1 MTAIESNQSIGE
13 ITSELQSILD
23 RQKSAFLADG
33 PASLETRLKRL
44 DKVIDLLVDNQ
55 QALCDA
61 LDADYGGRSPRM
73 SRMSEIM
80 GAVNNAKNAKKHVKK
95 WMKPERRKAPFPMNV
110 VGAKTHIRYQAKGV
124 IGNMTPW
131 NVPVGMVFSP
141 MVDMLAAGN
150 RVMVKPSE
158 FNPKTAELIKELVA
172 RYFDADEVTVVTGG
186 PDVGAAFSSLAFDHL
201 LFTGATS
208 IGRLVMR
215 SAAENLTPVT
225 LELGGK
231 SPVIVGDSASIE
243 ETAFKLINGKGMNC
257 GQICI
262 SPDYVF
268 VPADKVEEFVQHCVT
283 TSQTLYPDP
292 SNNADY
298 NAMINERHYER
309 ITAYLSEAQAKG
321 ARIVNTDSTGA
332 QWSAEN
338 KKIPIQLIIDP
349 SEELTISQEE
359 IFGPVM
365 LIKPYTNLDD
375 CISYINARPRPL
387 ALYYFG
393 KDKAEEEKVL
403 GHTLSGGVCVNNVM
417 MHFTCEDAPF
427 GGVGDSGMGHYHGH
441 EGFKTFSHS
450 RTVFTDGWL
459 DFIKLGGM
467 LPPYSEKTDKVLDS
481 QIKK

>member
-1 MTAIESNQSIGE
+1 MTAIEASQSVSNLSA
-13 ITSELQSILD
+13 ELQALLD
-23 RQKSAFLADG
+23 RQRAAFLAEG
-33 PASLETRLKRL
+33 PVSLESRLQRL

-95 WMKPERRKAPFPMNV
+95 WMKPERRKAPVPMNL
-110 VGAKTHIRYQAKGV
+110 VGGKTHIHYQPKGV

-158 FNPKTAELIKELVA
+158 FNPQTGELIQELVA
-172 RYFDADEVTVVTGG
+172 KYFAEEEVAVVTGG

-231 SPVIVGDSASIE
+231 SPVIIGESAKID
-243 ETAFKLINGKGMNC
+243 ETAFKIMNGKTMNC

-268 VPADKVEEFVQHCVT
+268 VPAAKVEEFVSQCVDAC
-283 TSQTLYPDP
+283 QTLYPDP
-292 SNNADY
+292 CNNVDY
-298 NAMINERHYER
+298 NAMINARHYQR
-309 ITAYLSEAQAKG
+309 ITGYLEDAASKG
-321 ARIVNTDSTGA
+321 ARIINTDDRGA
-332 QWSAEN
+332 QWNEQD
-338 KKIPIQLIIDP
+338 KKIPIQLIVDP
-349 SEELTISQEE
+349 SDELDISQEE

-365 LIKPYTNLDD
+365 LIKPYSNVDD
-375 CISYINARPRPL
+375 CIHYINARPRPL

-393 KDKAEEEKVL
+393 KDKAEKNRVL
-403 GHTLSGGVCVNNVM
+403 SHTISGGVCVNNVM
-417 MHFTCEDAPF
+417 MHFTCDDAPF

-441 EGFKTFSHS
+441 EGFKTFSHA
-450 RTVFTDGWL
+450 RTVYTDGWV

-467 LPPYSEKTDKVLDS
+467 LPPYSEKTDKVLDT